1 MMFSFPFFDPARPPP
16 VAPQNLWSNQSSLD
30 QSFVQ
35 RFLST
40 RSGRK
45 AASKVASAS
54 INELRHNIIDLVSE
68 LDLLNT
74 KKATL
79 EKEIRLQPD
88 SDWRVGIEQ
97 LEQLQKSINAK
108 LQQLSDPTLNEQLQ
122 RKLKARQKKRSWQ
135 KRRNAQLK
143 DQKDTQKLNRE
154 QLHEKIDQW
163 QAEQRKLLEKD
174 KLAQQQ
180 LDFASNFLADVHRRK
195 AACKRYLAKFERV
208 HETRRRHRPGDDDDD
223 DACLAERTKK
233 WTAKLAECVREEKR
247 LKDVLARRSAANY
260 QRRVENEWNRTLFG
274 EVIPKK
280 FEHPLL
286 AADRDRDVL
295 VQTRSDWDACLV
307 DGDVDDASAIP
318 LGWVLPP
325 KDAAPEW
332 AEYLVK
338 EVG

>member
-1 MMFSFPFFDPARPPP
+1 MFSFPFFDPARPPP
-16 VAPQNLWSNQSSLD
+16 VAPPNLWTNQTSLD
-30 QSFVQ
+30 QSFV
-35 RFLST
+35 RHFLNT
-40 RSGRK
+40 RSGRN
-45 AASKVASAS
+45 AASKAASAS
-54 INELRHNIIDLVSE
+54 ITQLRHNITDLVGE
-68 LDLLNT
+68 LDLLKT

-79 EKEIRLQPD
+79 EKEMHLQPD

-97 LEQLQKSINAK
+97 LEHLQQSASEK

-143 DQKDTQKLNRE
+143 HQNDTQKLNRE
-154 QLHEKIDQW
+154 QLHEKINQW
-163 QAEQRKLLEKD
+163 QTEQRKLLEKD

-208 HETRRRHRPGDDDDD
+208 HETRRRHHPEDDDNQD
-223 DACLAERTKK
+223 LAELTKK

-286 AADRDRDVL
+286 VADRDRDVL

-307 DGDVDDASAIP
+307 DGDGDDASTVP

-325 KDAAPEW
+325 KDTAPEW